1 MSLSV
6 IVIQHQEDGNMIATG
21 EIQALITLLGDDDT
35 HVRDIARERLL
46 QIGEPATEFLR
57 EAGSADVDGKI
68 RIEARHV
75 LAQIRQDDLS
85 ASFYLLSVLDEE
97 QVDLEHAVFLLARFG
112 YPDLDLAPYR
122 RELDALAN
130 EAARRIRGL
139 HPLRDNRRIV
149 RLINQFLFNDEGF
162 SGNIEDYY
170 DPDNSY
176 VNCVL
181 ERRTG
186 IPITLSVIY
195 ILLARRLRLP
205 IHGINLPVHF
215 VCQYYSPPDSFYF
228 DPFHNGKTLSRADC
242 VMLLHR
248 VGVPF
253 HDNCLAPART
263 RDIIAR
269 MARNLIVIY
278 HHRDDPAK
286 VEALDRVLKMLES
299 Q

>member
-1 MSLSV
+1 M
-6 IVIQHQEDGNMIATG
+6 IQHQKDGNMIATG
-21 EIQALITLLGDDDT
+21 EIQALITLLGDDDN

-46 QIGEPATEFLR
+46 QIGEPAAEFLR
-57 EAGSADVDGKI
+57 DIGNADVDGKI

-85 ASFYLLSVLDEE
+85 ASFYLLSLLDEG
-97 QVDLEHAVFLLARFG
+97 QADLEQAVFWLARFG
-112 YPDLDLAPYR
+112 YPDLELAAYQ
-122 RELDALAN
+122 RELDALADQI
-130 EAARRIRGL
+130 APRIRGL
-139 HPLRDNRRIV
+139 HPMRDSRRIV
-149 RLINQFLFNDEGF
+149 RLMNQFLFREESF

-176 VNCVL
+176 INCVL

-186 IPITLSVIY
+186 IPITLSIIY

-215 VCQYYSPPDSFYF
+215 ICQYYSPLDSFYF
-228 DPFHNGKTLSRADC
+228 DPFNNGKTLSRADC

-248 VGVPF
+248 AGVPF
-253 HDNCLAPART
+253 QNGCLAPART

-269 MARNLIVIY
+269 MVRNLIVIY
-278 HHRDDPAK
+278 HYRDDLAK
-286 VEALDRVLKMLES
+286 VEALDRILKMLES
-299 Q
+299 

>member
-1 MSLSV
+1 
-6 IVIQHQEDGNMIATG
+6 MIATG

-35 HVRDIARERLL
+35 HVRDVARERLL

-85 ASFYLLSVLDEE
+85 ASFYLLSLLDEG
-97 QVDLEHAVFLLARFG
+97 QADLEQAAFLLARFG
-112 YPDLDLAPYR
+112 YPDLETAPYR
-122 RELDALAN
+122 RELDALA
-130 EAARRIRGL
+130 AQIAQQIRGL
-139 HPLRDNRRIV
+139 HPRRDSRRIV
-149 RLINQFLFNDEGF
+149 RLMNRFLFSDEGF
-162 SGNIEDYY
+162 SGNVEDYY

-176 VNCVL
+176 INCVL

-195 ILLARRLRLP
+195 ILLARRLQLP
-205 IHGINLPVHF
+205 ISGINLPIHF
-215 VCQYYSPPDSFYF
+215 ICQYHSPPDSFYF
-228 DPFHNGKTLSRADC
+228 DPFHSGKTLSRTDC
-242 VMLLHR
+242 VTLLHR

-253 HDNCLAPART
+253 HDDCLAEART
-263 RDIIAR
+263 HDIIAR

-278 HHRDDPAK
+278 HHRGDFAK
-286 VEALDRVLKMLES
+286 VEALDRILKILES
-299 Q
+299 